1 MGMFRSEDIEIYK
14 LNIHKDSDWKIMN
27 ELGKMNQL
35 HFIDLNRETPRFN
48 LAYTQQIKKLE
59 ETERKLT

>member
-35 HFIDLNRETPRFN
+35 HFIDLNKDTPAFN
-48 LAYTQQIKKLE
+48 LPYTQ
-59 ETERKLT
+59 